1 VADIIQSTP
10 DGIVINV
17 RVIPRAGRSRLDGTR
32 GDAVLVRLNAAPVDG
47 KANDELIALL
57 AAALSVPPR
66 AISILAGEHSR
77 QKRLRISGIDAPTA
91 QARLARIYK
100 DERSC

>member
-32 GDAVLVRLNAAPVDG
+32 GDAVLARLNAPPVDG
-47 KANDELIALL
+47 KANEELIALL
-57 AAALSVPPR
+57 AAAFDVPPR
-66 AISILAGEHSR
+66 AISILAGERSR
-77 QKRLRISGIDAPTA
+77 QKRLRISGIDGPTA
-91 QARLARIYK
+91 KARLARI
-100 DERSC
+100 